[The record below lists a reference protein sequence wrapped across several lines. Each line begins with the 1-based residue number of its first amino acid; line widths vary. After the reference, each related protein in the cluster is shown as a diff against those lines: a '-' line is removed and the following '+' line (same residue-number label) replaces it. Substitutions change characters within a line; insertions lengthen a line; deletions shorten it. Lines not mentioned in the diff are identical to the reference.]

1 MGVLDKKWLSQN
13 VTNDLSKLD
22 ERKLVELAK
31 TDKDAFGELYSRYLD
46 RIFNYILYRTGNRED
61 AEDLAARTFQRALK
75 HIPNY
80 EDKGLPFSAWLYR
93 IARNLVANH
102 HRDNGRRQ
110 MISLD
115 EVGHLQEGGGSPE
128 RVVQMVENEETLLNA
143 IRRLPSDRQ
152 ELLLLKFLDRMPNT
166 EIGDVLGRSEGA
178 IKSLYHR
185 TLQSLRDE
193 LGIDIEAEE
202 EKREQR
208 RFRLP
213 WGRRNNDERKTTS
226 TDSGQTDSTGSEQV
240 ESPTEDME

>member
-1 MGVLDKKWLSQN
+1 MGVLDNKWLN
-13 VTNDLSKLD
+13 KPVTDDLSKLD
-22 ERKLVELAK
+22 ERSLVARAK
-31 TDKDAFGELYSRYLD
+31 TDNDAFGELYSRYID
-46 RIFNYILYRTGNRED
+46 RIYNYILYRTGNRED

-75 HIPNY
+75 HIPRY

-110 MISLD
+110 MVSLD
-115 EVGHLQEGGGSPE
+115 EVMNLQEGDGSPE

-202 EKREQR
+202 EKRKQR

-213 WGRRNNDERKTTS
+213 WNRREDDEQSGDGSVKA
-226 TDSGQTDSTGSEQV
+226 TDPEQA
-240 ESPTEDME
+240 ESPAEDTK